1 MKTRLQL
8 ISGLMLL
15 GASVANA
22 CEISVQTPANISME
36 VDNMR
41 HGLKNELTLFLTV
54 KSAVN
59 TELKRPPAVVDDK
72 GRVSEPIRMEGALGK
87 INANETRQW
96 VVYYAPVADFTA
108 EKVVLQ

>member
-1 MKTRLQL
+1 MKKMFQTFAALT
-8 ISGLMLL
+8 LL
-15 GASVANA
+15 VTSWVSA
-22 CEISVQTPANISME
+22 CEMSIQTPANVSME

-54 KSAVN
+54 KSAID
-59 TELKRPPAVVDDK
+59 TEFKRPPNVVDDK

-87 INANETRQW
+87 IKANETRQW